1 MLKRF
6 LLYMFSGLLLVSC
19 YTFNKPDKPKHLI
32 SKKEMINI
40 IIDLKLL
47 ASSSGSNK
55 KILED
60 HGVYSVDYIYK
71 KYHIDSSTFASNNNY
86 YAYYIDDYDAIYTKV
101 SDSLNELS
109 KFYKELEDKE
119 FKEKIVRDSINFLRK
134 KDSLNL
140 LKKKDSL
147 KLLKKD
153 DSILG
158 VNLKDKIKPKLIEP
172 VSDKAAQ
179 SQ

>member
-19 YTFNKPDKPKHLI
+19 YTFNKPNKPKHLI
-32 SKKEMINI
+32 SKKEMVNI

-55 KILED
+55 KILEN
-60 HGVYSVDYIYK
+60 HGVYSEDYIYK

-86 YAYYIDDYDAIYTKV
+86 YAFYINDYDDIYTKV
-101 SDSLNELS
+101 SDSLKELS
-109 KFYKELEDKE
+109 EFYKALEKKEL
-119 FKEKIVRDSINFLRK
+119 KEKRARDSINSLRK
-134 KDSLNL
+134 KDSLSL
-140 LKKKDSL
+140 LKTKDSL

-153 DSILG
+153 DSILDIH
-158 VNLKDKIKPKLIEP
+158 LKNKIHPKTY
-172 VSDKAAQ
+172 
-179 SQ
+179 